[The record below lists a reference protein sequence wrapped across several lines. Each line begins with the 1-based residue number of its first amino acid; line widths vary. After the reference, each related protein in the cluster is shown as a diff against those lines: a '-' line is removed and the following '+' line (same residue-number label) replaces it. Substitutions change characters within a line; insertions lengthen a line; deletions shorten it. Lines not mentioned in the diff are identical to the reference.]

1 MLRRTFTTG
10 AAAALAAAFLTTAAL
25 AQDVTLPKTQVWTS
39 YDVGTAGYVEASAMA
54 DALDKTFGL
63 TVRIIPSGTS
73 IGRLLPLQ
81 TGRASYGFMGN
92 ENFFAGEAMF
102 EFADREWGP
111 QDLRV
116 VLGRP
121 SQVGLVTGKDTGI
134 QTPADLRG
142 KKVGYVL
149 ANASTTLNTETVLA
163 FAGLT
168 TADVEKVEYPS
179 YGAMAQAFVAGEID
193 VAPAVPTSS
202 FLREAEGGRGVQWL
216 SMPAEDQE
224 GWDRVSEFASLF
236 SHSQAKVG
244 VSISEDNPADLLGY
258 RYPQL
263 TVPAATSDEDVYN
276 MIKALDQTFDMYKEA
291 SVVMPDWATS
301 IAGVTPAGAPFH
313 PGAVKY
319 LKETGVWTDKD
330 QQWNDARIAHIEKV
344 KAAWEE
350 ATAQADSEGVKSSDW
365 PAYWETWRADH
376 LN

>member
-1 MLRRTFTTG
+1 MLRKIFTTG
-10 AAAALAAAFLTTAAL
+10 AAAALAAAFLTTAAT
-25 AQDVTLPKTQVWTS
+25 AQDVTLPRTQVWTS
-39 YDVGTAGYVEASAMA
+39 YDVGTAGYVEASAIA
-54 DALDKTFGL
+54 DALDKKFGL

-81 TGRASYGFMGN
+81 AGRAQYGFMGN
-92 ENFFAGEAMF
+92 ENYFAGDAMF
-102 EFADREWGP
+102 EFGAREWGP

-116 VLGRP
+116 ILGRP

-134 QTPADLRG
+134 STPADLKG

-179 YGAMAQAFVAGEID
+179 YGAMAKAFVAGEID
-193 VAPAVPTSS
+193 AAPAVPTSS

-216 SMPAEDQE
+216 SMPAADTE
-224 GWDRVSEFASLF
+224 GWDRVGKFASLF

-244 VSISEDNPADLLGY
+244 VSISDDNPADLLGY

-263 TVPAATSDEDVYN
+263 TANANASEDEVYN
-276 MIKALDQTFDMYKEA
+276 LIKALDQSFDLYKDA
-291 SVVMPDWATS
+291 SVVMPGWSVA

-313 PGAVKY
+313 SGAVKY
-319 LKETGVWTDKD
+319 LKEVGVWTDKD
-330 QQWNDARIAHIEKV
+330 QQWNDARIAHIETV
-344 KAAWEE
+344 KAGWDE
-350 ATAQADSEGVKSSDW
+350 ATAKADREGVKGADW
-365 PAYWETWRADH
+365 LAYWEAWRAEH
-376 LN
+376 LK

>member
-1 MLRRTFTTG
+1 MLRRAFTTG
-10 AAAALAAAFLTTAAL
+10 AAALAAFMTTTAVM
-25 AQDVTLPKTQVWTS
+25 AQDVSLPRTQVWTS

-54 DALDKTFGL
+54 DALDKKFGT

-81 TGRASYGFMGN
+81 AGRASYGFMGN
-92 ENFFAGEAMF
+92 ENYFAGEAMF
-102 EFADREWGP
+102 EFGAREWGP

-134 QTPADLRG
+134 ASPADLAG

-168 TADVEKVEYPS
+168 AADVEKVEYPS
-179 YGAMAQAFVAGEID
+179 YGAMAKAFVAGEID

-216 SMPAEDQE
+216 SMPKEDTE
-224 GWDRVSEFASLF
+224 GWGRVAAHASLF
-236 SHSQAKVG
+236 SHSEATVG
-244 VSISEDNPADLLGY
+244 VSISDDNPADLLGY

-263 TVPAATSDEDVYN
+263 TVPASTSADEVYN
-276 MIKALDQTFDMYKEA
+276 MIKALDETFDMYKDA
-291 SVVMPDWATS
+291 SVVMPNWSTS
-301 IAGVTPAGAPFH
+301 IAGTTPAGAPFH
-313 PGAVKY
+313 DGAVRY
-319 LKETGVWTDKD
+319 LKEIGVWTDKD
-330 QQWNDARIAHIEKV
+330 QQWNDARIAHIEEV
-344 KAAWEE
+344 KAAWEA
-350 ATAQADSEGVKSSDW
+350 ATAQADSEGVKGADW
-365 PAYWETWRADH
+365 PAYWEAWRAEH

>member
-10 AAAALAAAFLTTAAL
+10 AAALAAAFMTTAAM
-25 AQDVTLPKTQVWTS
+25 AQEVSLPKTQVWTS

-54 DALDKTFGL
+54 DALDKKFGM

-81 TGRASYGFMGN
+81 AGRASYGFMGN
-92 ENFFAGEAMF
+92 ENYFAGEAMF
-102 EFADREWGP
+102 EFAAREWGP
-111 QDLRV
+111 QDMRV

-134 QTPADLRG
+134 SSPADLKG

-179 YGAMAQAFVAGEID
+179 YGAMAKGFVAGEVD
-193 VAPAVPTSS
+193 AAPAVPTSS

-216 SMPAEDQE
+216 SMPAEDTE
-224 GWDRVSEFASLF
+224 GWDRVAKFASLF
-236 SHSQAKVG
+236 SHSRAMVG
-244 VSISEDNPADLLGY
+244 VSISEENPADLLGY

-263 TVPAATSDEDVYN
+263 TVPAETSDEEVYN
-276 MIKALDQTFDMYKEA
+276 MIKALDQTFDMYKDA

-313 PGAVKY
+313 AGAVKY
-319 LKETGVWTDKD
+319 LKEIGVWTDKD
-330 QQWNDARIAHIEKV
+330 QQWNDARIAHIEEV
-344 KAAWEE
+344 KAAWDA

-365 PAYWETWRADH
+365 PAYWEAYRAEH